1 VAAMTEERRYSCD
14 TAADTLAW
22 INDIIHFLTPYFS
35 SFINPH
41 VVNFFK
47 VPSSISLDQILLYF
61 FFLNYYNLI
70 NFFYDLY
77 FQDKLWENVNAEWI
91 DCLRNEPVQN
101 LLLIPSG
108 VVQVLVSSFIFF
120 EFFFL

>member
-61 FFLNYYNLI
+61 FF
-70 NFFYDLY
+70 
-77 FQDKLWENVNAEWI
+77 
-91 DCLRNEPVQN
+91 
-101 LLLIPSG
+101 
-108 VVQVLVSSFIFF
+108 
-120 EFFFL
+120 